1 MKNFLKSYNIFTVIF
16 LLFVVLVII
25 CPPIY
30 GVGDLAEYTSIFES
44 VGLYNATADTYA
56 ITQNYGITEA
66 GLGSKSFFEMFLMSV
81 ISLNKL
87 LFSNSVFN
95 IHFLSG
101 IYSIVFILGMYY
113 LQKNMQFKTSYLN
126 YAFSALLGI
135 VFLDLGYIAYL
146 NSFYTDAAILVLTIS
161 MTALAISIS
170 KNISLLKLIL
180 FTACTGII
188 ATMRFSFS
196 VMALC
201 IAVILCIVAWS
212 FKSKKRYKLIICSAV
227 IGIISVFSMLN
238 PYIPARDIKLYNLI
252 CEDLAVTDEN
262 ALQYFN
268 VQKVDSHSI
277 EDMSNAVKDV
287 TYVDVVRYYGDNPK
301 TFTDNLK
308 SAVNNSYFLI
318 HSATYFEANA
328 NYGIRAF
335 LPLKL
340 WSYLKRTILPQG
352 IWVVLGLIIAYGA
365 VALFEYAKARR
376 SKNKHK
382 MFVSLFAFALPI
394 GAVAELIGTV
404 VTTGKI
410 LISKNMIGFG
420 IYFDLIIITSILWGA
435 STLIDRNKNIKDK
448 YGVNQ

>member
-25 CPPIY
+25 FPPIY
-30 GVGDLAEYTSIFES
+30 GVGDLAEYTSVFES

-56 ITQNYGITEA
+56 ITQNYGIAEA
-66 GLGSKSFFEMFLMSV
+66 GSGSKSFFEMFLMSV
-81 ISLNKL
+81 IALNKL

-101 IYSIVFILGMYY
+101 IYSIIFIIGMYY

-146 NSFYTDAAILVLTIS
+146 NSFYTDAIVLVLTIS
-161 MTALAISIS
+161 MMALAISIS
-170 KNISLLKLIL
+170 KNVSLIKLIL
-180 FTACTGII
+180 FTVCTGII

-201 IAVILCIVAWS
+201 IAVILCIMAWS
-212 FKSKKRYKLIICSAV
+212 FKSKKRYKLMMCSAL
-227 IGIISVFSMLN
+227 IGIVSVASMLN

-252 CEDLAVTDEN
+252 CNDLAVTDEN
-262 ALQYFN
+262 ALKYFN
-268 VQKVDSHSI
+268 VQKVDNPAIS
-277 EDMSNAVKDV
+277 DMSDAVKDV
-287 TYVDVVRYYGDNPK
+287 TYGDVVRYYSNNPK
-301 TFTDNLK
+301 QFTDGVK
-308 SAVNNSYFLI
+308 SAINNSYFLI

-352 IWVVLGLIIAYGA
+352 VWVVLGLMAVYGT
-365 VALFEYAKARR
+365 VALFEYIKAR
-376 SKNKHK
+376 KNRDKHT
-382 MFVSLFAFALPI
+382 MFMSLFALALPI
-394 GAVAELIGTV
+394 GALAELVGTV
-404 VTTGKI
+404 ITTGKI

-420 IYFDLIIITSILWGA
+420 IYFDLIIITAILWGT
-435 STLIDRNKNIKDK
+435 STLIDRNKHIKDK